1 MTDSGI
7 STQLRSSNYFGC
19 NFDSSF
25 FPEILK
31 TLIKKMTSAMIYAT
45 TKKGKKADPFH
56 RISYPNV
63 KEQDLLQMKV
73 TTYHNVRYMRELCM

>member
-1 MTDSGI
+1 
-7 STQLRSSNYFGC
+7 
-19 NFDSSF
+19 
-25 FPEILK
+25 
-31 TLIKKMTSAMIYAT
+31 MTSAIIYAT

-56 RISYPNV
+56 GISYPNV